1 MDAHNTNGRRK
12 LNRWVIWVTCLL
24 LTFVSALNGCS
35 TSSPQPKPHS
45 ESITGEEQVPRR
57 FHVNEAADASVPDLL
72 QSLRAAAWPQLN
84 NVWPH
89 VPWSDVVLLYADGD
103 QVYAIEAKSVR
114 LLAGSDRQAALPLPD
129 YGQVSVRTWQ
139 GSHAVIVRKVDSR
152 LQGPITEPEA
162 ERAFR
167 LATEQLVIT
176 LGFPREGKRRATR
189 YPLSEKPREY
199 RLALI
204 DRLTSA
210 VLDET
215 YRKNRLQEAK
225 YWWDTYHQYA
235 ADDSRARIN
244 EEIREGTAGYV
255 SHYALYAA
263 AHPDASDVASWRR
276 SLRAEAAQW
285 KPSALTFLEE
295 ESRAVTL
302 WAALLADEAGID
314 WREAA
319 YNGTEPVRTL
329 LSSQSAEWQ
338 SLPAEIAVEAKELTN
353 RLNQMVS
360 ERMSLFISGYEDTKK
375 PLLVLPA
382 GGTRNGAH
390 WEGFYQS
397 SDIPGTI
404 LHAVTGSVDVLT
416 GSAQLRN
423 KTVAVQPN
431 RFKAQLKDE
440 EAVLVIPLWE
450 NDYTWKD
457 QSIQLT
463 EPLLQGK
470 FNAVSQFD
478 MYGRRYFIADVANP
492 ALPGGGIGPYT
503 PPIAANEPLRDIRGH
518 WAESTIAQLIADHT
532 MSGYEDGTFRPNR
545 RVTRAEF
552 AQMIVGAYKLKPR
565 AGRVYSDTAKH
576 WAKDAIATAQS
587 YGIVQGYDEN
597 TYGSNDWITR
607 EQMAVMLVQA
617 SHLPK
622 RSLAEAYKRYTDTYL
637 LSGWAEQDVYTA
649 ISYGVLSG
657 YEDRKLKPL
666 HRATRA
672 EAAVMLHNALQLKT
686 R

>member
-1 MDAHNTNGRRK
+1 MDAYSTNGRRK
-12 LNRWVIWVTCLL
+12 LKRQASLLVCL
-24 LTFVSALNGCS
+24 FVFVLALNGCQA
-35 TSSPQPKPHS
+35 PQPRPHS
-45 ESITGEEQVPRR
+45 ESLTDKGQAPRR
-57 FHVNEAADASVPDLL
+57 IHVNEAADASVPERL

-84 NVWPH
+84 NIWPH
-89 VPWSDVVLLYADGD
+89 VPWSDVALLYADGQ
-103 QVYAIEAKSVR
+103 QVYAVEAKSVR
-114 LLAGSDRQAALPLPD
+114 LLAGNDHQAALPLPD

-139 GSHAVIVRKVDSR
+139 GTHAVIVRKPDSR
-152 LQGPITEPEA
+152 LQGPSAEA
-162 ERAFR
+162 EEERAFR
-167 LATEQLVIT
+167 LATEQLVLT
-176 LGFPREGKRRATR
+176 LGFPREGTRRATQ
-189 YPLSEKPREY
+189 YPLSDKPRQY

-225 YWWDTYHQYA
+225 YWWDTYQQNA
-235 ADDSRARIN
+235 ADDSRARVN
-244 EEIREGTAGYV
+244 EELREGAASYV
-255 SHYALYAA
+255 SNYARYAA

-285 KPSALTFLEE
+285 KPSDLASLVD

-302 WAALLADEAGID
+302 WTALLADEAGID

-319 YNGTEPVRTL
+319 YNGTEPARTL

-338 SLPAEIAVEAKELTN
+338 SLPAEIAGAAKEMTK
-353 RLNQMVS
+353 RLNQTVS
-360 ERMSLFISGYEDTKK
+360 DSMSLYISGYEDAKK
-375 PLLVLPA
+375 PLLALPA
-382 GGTRNGAH
+382 GGTRNGAR
-390 WEGFYQS
+390 WNGFYKS
-397 SDIPGTI
+397 SDIPGTV
-404 LHAVTGSVDVLT
+404 LHEVTGSVDVLS
-416 GSAQLRN
+416 GSVQLRN

-431 RFKAQLKDE
+431 RFQAQLKDE
-440 EAVLVIPLWE
+440 EAILVIPLWE
-450 NDYTWKD
+450 NDYIWDGQTL
-457 QSIQLT
+457 QLT

-470 FNAVSQFD
+470 VNAVSQFD
-478 MYGRRYFIADVANP
+478 MYGRRYFTADVASP

-503 PPIAANEPLRDIRGH
+503 PPVASHEPLRDIRGH
-518 WAESTIAQLIADHT
+518 WAESTIAQLVADHT
-532 MSGYEDGTFRPNR
+532 VSGYEDSTFRPNR

-565 AGRVYSDTAKH
+565 AGRVYPDTAKH

-597 TYGSNDWITR
+597 TYGPNDWITR
-607 EQMAVMLVQA
+607 EQMAVMLVKA

-622 RSLAEAYKRYTDTYL
+622 RSLAQPYKRFTDTYL

-649 ISYGVLSG
+649 IAHGILGG

-686 R
+686 